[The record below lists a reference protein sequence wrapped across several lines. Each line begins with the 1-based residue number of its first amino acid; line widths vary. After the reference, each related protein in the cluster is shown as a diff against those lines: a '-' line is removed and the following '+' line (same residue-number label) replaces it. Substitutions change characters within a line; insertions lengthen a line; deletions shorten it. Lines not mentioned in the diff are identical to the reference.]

1 MKFERRLHNG
11 KWAAYV
17 RVLGIWW
24 FIRDFDNAKKAGYFV
39 GIAMGQNILWP
50 RKEKKVPPPP
60 AAPSV
65 MGSHEFEG
73 DSGDGPYRVGS
84 DILVTAIQNPYDDTK
99 KWPMAK
105 LPNGTIARITCL
117 PDGLAYIPYGSKCR
131 ARITGITNQSTA
143 VAILQIFE

>member
-1 MKFERRLHNG
+1 MVNGPPMSGYWASGGSSEISTTRKRLAISSASQ
-11 KWAAYV
+11 WA
-17 RVLGIWW
+17 RTFFGH
-24 FIRDFDNAKKAGYFV
+24 AK
-39 GIAMGQNILWP
+39 
-50 RKEKKVPPPP
+50 RKKYHPP

-84 DILVTAIQNPYDDTK
+84 EILVTAIQNPYDDTK

-117 PDGLAYIPYGSKCR
+117 PDGLAYVPYGTKCQ
-131 ARITGITNQSTA
+131 ARITGITSQSA
-143 VAILQIFE
+143 SVALIKIIE

>member
-39 GIAMGQNILWP
+39 GIAMGQNILRP
-50 RKEKKVPPPP
+50 RKEKKVPPP

-65 MGSHEFEG
+65 IGSHEFEG
-73 DSGDGPYRVGS
+73 DSSDGPYRVGS
-84 DILVTAIQNPYDDTK
+84 DILVTAIQNPFDDTK
-99 KWPMAK
+99 KWPDGETPEREYRSYHLHAGG
-105 LPNGTIARITCL
+105 LCL
-117 PDGLAYIPYGSKCR
+117 HPLRLQVSGPDHGYHEPVHRGGY
-131 ARITGITNQSTA
+131 TQNH
-143 VAILQIFE
+143 

>member
-39 GIAMGQNILWP
+39 SIAMGQNILRP
-50 RKEKKVPPPP
+50 RKEKKVP
-60 AAPSV
+60 AP
-65 MGSHEFEG
+65 ELEE

-84 DILVTAIQNPYDDTK
+84 EILVTVIQNSFDDTK
-99 KWPMAK
+99 KWPMAE
-105 LPNGTIARITCL
+105 LPNGTIARITCM
-117 PDGLAYIPYGSKCR
+117 PDGCVYIPYGSKCR

>member
-39 GIAMGQNILWP
+39 GIAMGQNILRP

-60 AAPSV
+60 APSV

-84 DILVTAIQNPYDDTK
+84 DILVTAIQNPFDDMK
-99 KWPMAK
+99 KWPMAE

-117 PDGLAYIPYGSKCR
+117 PDGLAYVPYGTKCQ
-131 ARITGITNQSTA
+131 ARITGITSQSA
-143 VAILQIFE
+143 SVALIKIIE

>member
-24 FIRDFDNAKKAGYFV
+24 FIRNFNNAKKADYFV
-39 GIAMGQNILWP
+39 NIAMGQNILRP
-50 RKEKKVPPPP
+50 RKEKKVPPP

-65 MGSHEFEG
+65 IGSHEFEG
-73 DSGDGPYRVGS
+73 DSGNGPYRVGS
-84 DILVTAIQNPYDDTK
+84 DILVTAIQNPFDDTK

-105 LPNGTIARITCL
+105 LPNGNIARITCM
-117 PDGLAYIPYGSKCR
+117 PEGCVYIPYGSKCQ
-131 ARITGITNQSTA
+131 ARVTGITSQATS
-143 VAILQIFE
+143 VAILKIIE

>member
-39 GIAMGQNILWP
+39 GIAMGKNFLRP

-60 AAPSV
+60 P
-65 MGSHEFEG
+65 H
-73 DSGDGPYRVGS
+73 PR
-84 DILVTAIQNPYDDTK
+84 L
-99 KWPMAK
+99 
-105 LPNGTIARITCL
+105 
-117 PDGLAYIPYGSKCR
+117 
-131 ARITGITNQSTA
+131 
-143 VAILQIFE
+143 

>member
-39 GIAMGQNILWP
+39 SIAMGHNILRP
-50 RKEKKVPPPP
+50 RKEKKVP
-60 AAPSV
+60 AP
-65 MGSHEFEG
+65 ELEG

-84 DILVTAIQNPYDDTK
+84 EILVTAIQNPFDDTK

-105 LPNGTIARITCL
+105 LPNSTIARITCL
-117 PDGLAYIPYGSKCR
+117 PDGLAYVPYGTKCQ
-131 ARITGITNQSTA
+131 ARITGITSQSA
-143 VAILQIFE
+143 SVALIKIIE

>member
-39 GIAMGQNILWP
+39 SIAMGQNILRP
-50 RKEKKVPPPP
+50 RKEKKVP
-60 AAPSV
+60 AP
-65 MGSHEFEG
+65 ELEEN
-73 DSGDGPYRVGS
+73 SGDGPYRVGS
-84 DILVTAIQNPYDDTK
+84 EILVTVIQNPFDDTK
-99 KWPMAK
+99 KRPMAE
-105 LPNGTIARITCL
+105 LPNGTIARITCM
-117 PDGLAYIPYGSKCR
+117 PDGCVYIPYGSKCR

>member
-39 GIAMGQNILWP
+39 SIAMGKNILRP
-50 RKEKKVPPPP
+50 RKEKKVPPP

-65 MGSHEFEG
+65 MGSQEFKG

-84 DILVTAIQNPYDDTK
+84 DILVTAIQNPFDDTK
-99 KWPMAK
+99 KWPMAE

-117 PDGLAYIPYGSKCR
+117 PDGLAYVPYGTKCQ
-131 ARITGITNQSTA
+131 ARITGITSQSA
-143 VAILQIFE
+143 SVALIKIIE

>member
-39 GIAMGQNILWP
+39 SIAMGQNILRP
-50 RKEKKVPPPP
+50 RSKRIP
-60 AAPSV
+60 AT
-65 MGSHEFEG
+65 
-73 DSGDGPYRVGS
+73 DPYRVGA
-84 DILVTAIQNPYDDTK
+84 DILVKAIQNPFDDAK
-99 KWPMAK
+99 KWPMAE

-117 PDGLAYIPYGSKCR
+117 PDGLAYVPYGSKCR
-131 ARITGITNQSTA
+131 ARITGITSQSTS
-143 VAILQIFE
+143 VALIKIIE

>member
-24 FIRDFDNAKKAGYFV
+24 FIRDFDNAKMAGYFV
-39 GIAMGQNILWP
+39 GIAMGQNILRP

-73 DSGDGPYRVGS
+73 DSGDGPYRVGA
-84 DILVTAIQNPYDDTK
+84 DILVKAIQNPFDDAK
-99 KWPMAK
+99 KWPMAE

-117 PDGLAYIPYGSKCR
+117 PDGLAYVPYGSKCQ
-131 ARITGITNQSTA
+131 ARITGITSRSTS
-143 VAILQIFE
+143 VALIKIIE

>member
-39 GIAMGQNILWP
+39 SIAMGQNILRP
-50 RKEKKVPPPP
+50 RKEKKTPTP
-60 AAPSV
+60 
-65 MGSHEFEG
+65 ELEG

-84 DILVTAIQNPYDDTK
+84 DILVTAIQNPFDDTK

-105 LPNGTIARITCL
+105 LPNGSIARITCL
-117 PDGLAYIPYGSKCR
+117 PDGLAYVPYGSKCQ
-131 ARITGITNQSTA
+131 ARITGITNQSTS
-143 VAILQIFE
+143 VALIQIIE

>member
-24 FIRDFDNAKKAGYFV
+24 FIRDFNNAKKAGYFV
-39 GIAMGQNILWP
+39 SIAMGQNILRP
-50 RKEKKVPPPP
+50 RKEKKTP
-60 AAPSV
+60 APELEV
-65 MGSHEFEG
+65 

-84 DILVTAIQNPYDDTK
+84 DILVTAIQNPFDDTK
-99 KWPMAK
+99 KWPMAE
-105 LPNGTIARITCL
+105 LPNGTIARITCM
-117 PDGLAYIPYGSKCR
+117 PDDCVYIPYGSKCR

-143 VAILQIFE
+143 VAVLQIFE

>member
-39 GIAMGQNILWP
+39 GIAMGQNTLRP
-50 RKEKKVPPPP
+50 RKEKKVPPP

-65 MGSHEFEG
+65 IGSHEFEG

-84 DILVTAIQNPYDDTK
+84 DILVTAIQNPFDDTK
-99 KWPMAK
+99 KWPMAE

-117 PDGLAYIPYGSKCR
+117 PDGLAYVPYGTKCQ
-131 ARITGITNQSTA
+131 ARITGITSQSA
-143 VAILQIFE
+143 SVALIKIIE

>member
-39 GIAMGQNILWP
+39 GIAMGQNILRP
-50 RKEKKVPPPP
+50 RKEKKVPPP

-65 MGSHEFEG
+65 IGSHEFEG

-105 LPNGTIARITCL
+105 LPNGTIARITRL
-117 PDGLAYIPYGSKCR
+117 PDGLAYVPYGTKCQ
-131 ARITGITNQSTA
+131 ARITGITSQSA
-143 VAILQIFE
+143 SVAILKIIE

>member
-24 FIRDFDNAKKAGYFV
+24 FIHNFDNAKKAGYFV
-39 GIAMGQNILWP
+39 NIAMGQNILRP
-50 RKEKKVPPPP
+50 RKEKKVPPP

-65 MGSHEFEG
+65 IGSHEFEG
-73 DSGDGPYRVGS
+73 DSGNGPYRVGS
-84 DILVTAIQNPYDDTK
+84 DILVTAIQNPFDDTK

-105 LPNGTIARITCL
+105 LPNGNIARITCM
-117 PDGLAYIPYGSKCR
+117 PEGCVYIPYGSKCQ
-131 ARITGITNQSTA
+131 ARVTGITSQATS
-143 VAILQIFE
+143 VAILKIIE

>member
-1 MKFERRLHNG
+1 MVNG
-11 KWAAYV
+11 PPTSGCWVSGGSSAISTTLKKLAISSASQWA
-17 RVLGIWW
+17 RIFFG
-24 FIRDFDNAKKAGYFV
+24 RAK
-39 GIAMGQNILWP
+39 
-50 RKEKKVPPPP
+50 RKKYPPP

-65 MGSHEFEG
+65 IGSHEFEG

-84 DILVTAIQNPYDDTK
+84 DILVTAIQNPFDDTK

-117 PDGLAYIPYGSKCR
+117 PDGLAYVPYGSKCR

-143 VAILQIFE
+143 VAVLQIFE

>member
-39 GIAMGQNILWP
+39 SIAMGQNILRP

-84 DILVTAIQNPYDDTK
+84 EILVTAIQSPFDDTK
-99 KWPMAK
+99 KWPMAE

-117 PDGLAYIPYGSKCR
+117 PDGLAYVPYGTKCQ
-131 ARITGITNQSTA
+131 ARITGITSQSA
-143 VAILQIFE
+143 SVALIKIIE

>member
-39 GIAMGQNILWP
+39 GIAMGKNTLRP
-50 RKEKKVPPPP
+50 RKEKKVPPPRRTLGY
-60 AAPSV
+60 
-65 MGSHEFEG
+65 GSHEFEG

-84 DILVTAIQNPYDDTK
+84 DILVTAIRNPYDDTK

-117 PDGLAYIPYGSKCR
+117 PDGLAYVPYGTKCQ
-131 ARITGITNQSTA
+131 ARITGITSQSASVA
-143 VAILQIFE
+143 VLQIFK

>member
-24 FIRDFDNAKKAGYFV
+24 FIRDFDNAKKAGHFV
-39 GIAMGQNILWP
+39 SIAMGQNILRP
-50 RKEKKVPPPP
+50 RKEKKATTP
-60 AAPSV
+60 AL
-65 MGSHEFEG
+65 EE
-73 DSGDGPYRVGS
+73 DSGHGPYRVGS

-117 PDGLAYIPYGSKCR
+117 PDGLAYVPYGSKCQ
-131 ARITGITNQSTA
+131 ARITGITNMSTS
-143 VAILQIFE
+143 VALIKIIE

>member
-24 FIRDFDNAKKAGYFV
+24 FIRDFNNAKKAGYFV
-39 GIAMGQNILWP
+39 GIAMGQNILRP
-50 RKEKKVPPPP
+50 RKEKKVPPP

-84 DILVTAIQNPYDDTK
+84 DILVTAIQNPFDDTK
-99 KWPMAK
+99 KWPMAE

-117 PDGLAYIPYGSKCR
+117 PDGLAYVPYGTKCQ
-131 ARITGITNQSTA
+131 ARITGITSQSA
-143 VAILQIFE
+143 SVALIKIIE